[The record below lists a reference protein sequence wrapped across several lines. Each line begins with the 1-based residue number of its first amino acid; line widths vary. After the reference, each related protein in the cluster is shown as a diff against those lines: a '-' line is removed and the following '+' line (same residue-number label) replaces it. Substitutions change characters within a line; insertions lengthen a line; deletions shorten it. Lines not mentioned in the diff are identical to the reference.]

1 MEHIGFALQAVLPT
15 MMLLLLGAWL
25 RSKNILSKTFSAEGD
40 KLCLKVLLPAMVLK
54 SITSGRGD
62 PYSYIRSIGFAY
74 AVMAVSIVVGLIV
87 VPKLVDDRRQT
98 AVIVQGIYRGN
109 YTIYGIAFSQMLGGD
124 EAAAIASM
132 IAAATLPAL
141 NTAGVS
147 MFAHY
152 SGKEKHSIWH
162 TLMLVM
168 KNPIIWAIILAL
180 ILNTTG
186 LALPKVVNSFVASL
200 ASIATHF
207 SFILLGTRLSREY
220 MSAEVKLTAAV
231 LGIKLIALPALFL
244 PMAVTVFGIR
254 GTELVPVFLFVAA
267 PCAIT
272 TYQLAVQ
279 YDADERLAG
288 NLVTLSTLVSTVSMC
303 AIISVLRSMGL
314 I

>member
-25 RSKNILSKTFSAEGD
+25 SSKKILSKTFSAEGD
-40 KLCLKVLLPAMVLK
+40 KLCLKILLPAMVLK
-54 SITSGRGD
+54 SITSGKGD
-62 PYSYIRSIGFAY
+62 FSVYIKSIGFAY
-74 AVMAVSIVVGLIV
+74 VMMAAAILLGLIIIPRFV
-87 VPKLVDDRRQT
+87 SDRRQI

-124 EAAAIASM
+124 KAAAIAAM

-141 NTAGVS
+141 NTAGVA

-168 KNPIIWAIILAL
+168 KNPIIWGIILAL
-180 ILNTTG
+180 ILNAFD
-186 LALPKVVNSFVASL
+186 LALPKVINSFVGSL
-200 ASIATHF
+200 ASMVTTF

-220 MSAEVKLTAAV
+220 IGTEVKLTVAV
-231 LGIKLIALPALFL
+231 LAVKLILLPVLFI
-244 PMAVTVFGIR
+244 PVAVSVFGIT
-254 GTELVPVFLFVAA
+254 GEELIPVFLFVAS

-288 NLVTLSTLVSTVSMC
+288 NLVTLSTLVSTVSIC
-303 AIISVLRSMGL
+303 VIISILRSCGL